1 MPAKKSAA
9 APAPTPAPALAPAPT
24 PAPAKARA
32 SAKSPA
38 KSPASPKAQVDLGA
52 ALLKAFATNE
62 RINQFVLDA
71 LDDSVWSALPPG
83 AKTKQ
88 ARTIAAIVAHVH
100 NVRHMWLVVS
110 AKAKKAPDKL
120 DRNAVT
126 KAQAKAGLAASAA
139 AMGDLLRASLANGG
153 HVRDFKPDVVGFL
166 AYAISHEAHH
176 RGQICMLAKQLGKPL
191 PQEIHFG
198 MWEWKKRAE
207 EA

>member
-1 MPAKKSAA
+1 MPAKKSA
-9 APAPTPAPALAPAPT
+9 PAPA
-24 PAPAKARA
+24 PAPAKSRA
-32 SAKSPA
+32 PTKSPA
-38 KSPASPKAQVDLGA
+38 RTKEPVDLGA

-62 RINQFVLDA
+62 RINQFLLDA
-71 LDDSVWSALPPG
+71 LDDSIWGALPPG
-83 AKTKQ
+83 AAMKQ

-126 KAQAKAGLAASAA
+126 KAQAKAGLAASAT
-139 AMGDLLRASLANGG
+139 AMGDLLRASLERGG
-153 HVRDFKPDVVGFL
+153 HVKDFKPDVVGFL